1 MESIR
6 EVTSLRSHTQGV
18 KSFVLTADNKIMIS
32 GGYDNNLR
40 FWKMENNLGYSKRN
54 SIIKFHTQ
62 YIRCIKLSHDETKVF
77 SGAADNKIGKKTL
90 LILISS
96 HLGPDQHIL
105 RKQVKIN
112 CSSVQ
117 GPVHFHQEL

>member
-18 KSFVLTADNKIMIS
+18 KSFVLTADNRVMIS

-40 FWKMENNLGYSKRN
+40 FWKMDNNLGYSKRN

-62 YIRCIKLSHDETKVF
+62 YIRCIKISHDETRVF
-77 SGAADNKIGKKTL
+77 SGAADNKIGKEGERRVVMF
-90 LILISS
+90 SD
-96 HLGPDQHIL
+96 LGAAWD
-105 RKQVKIN
+105 RA
-112 CSSVQ
+112 
-117 GPVHFHQEL
+117 